1 MFEYFISFYSWL
13 LAGHIISVIAWMAG
27 IFYLPRLFVYHS
39 EEVIQNSSTDKLFI
53 KMERRLLRAIMV
65 PAMIS
70 SWLFGISLAIIPG
83 VIDWS
88 LFWPWL
94 KFLSVLL
101 LTVFHFWLSKKQ
113 VAFENGKNKLSGKTY
128 RVMNE
133 VPTLLLVII
142 IIMVVIRP
150 F

>member
-1 MFEYFISFYSWL
+1 MFEYFISFYSWF
-13 LAGHIISVIAWMAG
+13 LAGHVISVIAWMAG

-53 KMERRLLRAIMV
+53 KMEGRLLKVIMV

-70 SWLFGISLAIIPG
+70 SWLFGISLAVISG

-113 VAFENGKNKLSGKTY
+113 MAFEKGENKLSGKTY
-128 RVMNE
+128 RIMNE

>member
-1 MFEYFISFYSWL
+1 MFEYFISFYSWFL
-13 LAGHIISVIAWMAG
+13 TGHIISVIAWMAG

-39 EEVIQNSSTDKLFI
+39 EEVIQNSSTDKLFV
-53 KMERRLLRAIMV
+53 KMERRLLKVIMV

-70 SWLFGISLAIIPG
+70 SWLFGVSLAIIPG

-94 KFLSVLL
+94 KFLSVLF

-113 VAFENGKNKLSGKTY
+113 VAFENGENKLSGKNY

-133 VPTLLLVII
+133 IPTLLLVII

>member
-1 MFEYFISFYSWL
+1 MFEYFISFYSWF

-39 EEVIQNSSTDKLFI
+39 EEVVQNSSTDKLFV
-53 KMERRLLRAIMV
+53 KMERRLLKVIMV

-88 LFWPWL
+88 VFWPWL
-94 KFLSVLL
+94 KFLGVLL

>member
-1 MFEYFISFYSWL
+1 MFEYFISFYSWFL
-13 LAGHIISVIAWMAG
+13 TGHIISVIAWMAG

-39 EEVIQNSSTDKLFI
+39 EEAIQNSSTDKLFI
-53 KMERRLLRAIMV
+53 KMERRLLKAIMV